1 MRRYFYLIIAFML
14 LGAVPSVYPASK
26 VAPTHIVTSQYF
38 AVYGPAELDILLVL
52 KKLNYDYFLQSENY
66 FSPALREP
74 KQVLADTLDAIFQ
87 ESSRILGVHIYTF
100 QATIEFLQD
109 QETMKVVIYKMT
121 GINMEERAFY
131 LDDTKTIYLS
141 INDLTVGILGHE
153 MAHAIISHYFG
164 APPPQN
170 IQEILAGYVDYS
182 LGKTV
187 KTPVS
192 P

>member
-1 MRRYFYLIIAFML
+1 MLPYFNLIISLML
-14 LGAVPSVYPASK
+14 LAPATSLDAASK

-38 AVYGPAELDILLVL
+38 AVYGPENLDILDVL
-52 KKLNYDYFLQSENY
+52 NKLNYDYFLQSQN
-66 FSPALREP
+66 FSNPAIREP
-74 KQVLADTLDAIFQ
+74 KIVLADTLDAIFQ

-109 QETMKVVIYKMT
+109 RDTLKVVIYKMT
-121 GINMEERAFY
+121 GVTMEERAFY
-131 LDDTKTIYLS
+131 FDDTKTIYVSLK
-141 INDLTVGILGHE
+141 DVTAGILGHE

-182 LGKTV
+182 LGKAL
-187 KTPVS
+187 KTSVGP
-192 P
+192 